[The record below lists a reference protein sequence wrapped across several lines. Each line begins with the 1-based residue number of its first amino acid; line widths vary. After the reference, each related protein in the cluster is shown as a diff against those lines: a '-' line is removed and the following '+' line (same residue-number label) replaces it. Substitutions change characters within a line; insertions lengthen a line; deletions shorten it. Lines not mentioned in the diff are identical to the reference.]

1 MRRTVKM
8 ILVVSCAALLVLGI
22 VAAVIPRVDS
32 VEAYPWGGTEIA
44 MPKALEE
51 ELAAISAEDPKT
63 MVEPGELLVVRLSAP
78 LLGECDHY
86 LLPYGTLDARAVP
99 SVGAESWTAR
109 MDVLTAV
116 EGNRWLAALSRWKVT
131 ELTFRLE
138 TGANTAMHGK
148 LETGGQKAITS
159 QSRKEL
165 AFDTFTIPLD
175 EPVCVHATVG
185 AWDSQRALNTAA
197 VAAGNWFF
205 TLTMNGQEIYEGGVS
220 CQMEYLENAK

>member
-1 MRRTVKM
+1 MRRIVKM
-8 ILVVSCAALLVLGI
+8 MLIVFCAALLVLGI

-32 VEAYPWGGTEIA
+32 VEVCPWGGTEIEV
-44 MPKALEE
+44 PKTLEE
-51 ELAAISAEDPKT
+51 ELATISAEDPKT
-63 MVEPGELLVVRLSAP
+63 MVEPGELLVVRLRAP
-78 LLGECDHY
+78 LLGECDYY

-99 SVGAESWTAR
+99 SVGEECWTAK

-138 TGANTAMHGK
+138 MGANTAIHGK
-148 LETGGQKAITS
+148 LETGGQKAIAS

-165 AFDTFTIPLD
+165 SFDTFALPLNQ
-175 EPVCVHATVG
+175 PVHVHATVG
-185 AWDSQRALNTAA
+185 AWDSQQALNTAA